1 LFWALTKYQNVSKA
15 LKFNDL
21 SAFSFR
27 ENFIKYP

>member
-1 LFWALTKYQNVSKA
+1 LFWARAEVSKA

-27 ENFIKYP
+27 GIFIKYP